1 MSIEDPDILQF
12 IRQPEKRIKG
22 FELLVEKYKQPIY
35 WLIRR
40 MVVDH
45 EDANDLTQETF
56 IKAWR
61 NLPSFRG
68 DSAVYTWLFRIAVN
82 ESLGFLKKK
91 SRQAVFR
98 IGQENHLLEA
108 VAHNEAFFRG
118 DEAQMEFHKAYI
130 KLPDRQRLVFNLKYF
145 QGLSYQEISA
155 ITGTSEGALKA
166 SYHHAVMKIKKI
178 LTQK

>member
-1 MSIEDPDILQF
+1 M
-12 IRQPEKRIKG
+12 
-22 FELLVEKYKQPIY
+22 LVEKYKQPIY
-35 WLIRR
+35 WLVRR

-61 NLPSFRG
+61 HLSSFRG
-68 DSAVYTWLFRIAVN
+68 DSAIYTWLFRIAVN

-91 SRQAVFR
+91 SKRALFHA
-98 IGQENHLLEA
+98 GQDNFLPGR
-108 VAHNEAFFRG
+108 VSHNEAFFRG
-118 DEAQMEFHKAYI
+118 EETQKEFHRAFVN
-130 KLPDRQRLVFNLKYF
+130 LPDKQRLIFNLKYF
-145 QGLSYQEISA
+145 QNMSYREISA

-166 SYHHAVMKIKKI
+166 SYHHAVMKIKKN